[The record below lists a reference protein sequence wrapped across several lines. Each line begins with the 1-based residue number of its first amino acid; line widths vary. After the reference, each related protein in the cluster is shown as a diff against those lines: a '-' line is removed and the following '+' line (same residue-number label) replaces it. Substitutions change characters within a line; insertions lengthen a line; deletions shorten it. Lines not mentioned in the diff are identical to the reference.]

1 MGEDDR
7 VSNRSDSRPD
17 QPSPRQA
24 HRALLYL
31 KNSVL
36 VARNYWALALLAA
49 ILVLAAVV
57 RVYDSTDNPPGFFC
71 DEAAYGY
78 NAYSILHTAKDEYG
92 ETLPLFFRSF
102 GEYKLPVYIYSQTPL
117 IAILGLSELPVRLA
131 TAIYGVL
138 TVAAVYLLVRILF
151 REQGMALAA
160 AAILAILPWHIHYSR
175 TGFGEVIAV
184 PFFLVLSLYLF
195 ILGTRRPLYWLATA
209 VALVLTLYSYRS
221 AWVTVP
227 PLAAILIALYHREIA
242 KHWRISLA
250 SLVILV
256 VASIPI
262 LTQILL
268 VESDRSREQSLFTL
282 DVSVW
287 EKIKTFFD
295 YYRLHFTNSF
305 LFEGTA
311 EGNIRHYLPHFGHLY
326 TWQLPFIILGLL
338 ALLWKPSRPKLLVLA
353 LLLVYPLGAALSST
367 SPSGG
372 RAIIGTLAFSII
384 TAYGVMALLW
394 ALTRWQRPQSLK
406 VAGLGLAM
414 IAVFATAVAA
424 SWRFTSYLDAYHGT
438 YSQIAADYW
447 GWQWGARDIIQR
459 FLQVE
464 DEYDQLVMDGAFNAP
479 DIFIRFYAPNDCSNC
494 IIGDWD
500 KYDPSKKQLFALR
513 PENAWSTYGYDMKDT
528 LYYPNGELAFV
539 LVEITGRQEP
549 PRGNLPFENLG
560 DPAASI
566 SSLDKAIALEPD
578 NALAYASRGAAYL
591 SLGNPERALEDLNKA
606 IELDPNL
613 ALAYANRGNANWNLD
628 RFRDAFR
635 DFDKAVEL
643 DPKLALAHYNRGNAY
658 AARGAYQR
666 AVDSYNSAI
675 VLDMSLAQAYN
686 NRGHAY
692 NELGAYD
699 QAIADLDEAVALDPN
714 LAVAY
719 ANRGYTLLKQ
729 ANLQLALSDLDRAIQ
744 LDPALALA
752 YVNRA
757 RVYVELGA
765 YDQAIPDL
773 AMAIGLDPHY
783 AEAYNTQ
790 GLAYVGLGELEWA
803 ITDLDRAIELN
814 RDYASAY
821 ANRGIAYLEL
831 GDLERALQDF
841 DKAILLDWAYVAA
854 PSEWRNTDWMLSDPE
869 RLVADL
875 TAALSLA
882 RDPDLVARLQQ
893 IIDYLAQPP

>member
-7 VSNRSDSRPD
+7 VSNRSDRGPD
-17 QPSPRQA
+17 QPSPRRA
-24 HRALLYL
+24 HEVLLYL
-31 KNSVL
+31 ENSVL
-36 VARNYWALALLAA
+36 VAGNYWALALLAA

-57 RVYDSTDNPPGFFC
+57 RVYDITDNPPGFFC

-78 NAYSILHTAKDEYG
+78 NAYSILHTAKDEHG

-117 IAILGLSELPVRLA
+117 IALLGLSELPVRLA

-138 TVAAVYLLVRILF
+138 TVAAVYLLVRTLF
-151 REQGMALAA
+151 RQQGLALVAA
-160 AAILAILPWHIHYSR
+160 AVLAILPWHIHYSR
-175 TGFGEVIAV
+175 TGFGEIVAF
-184 PFFLVLSLYLF
+184 PFFMVLGLYLF
-195 ILGTRRPLYWLATA
+195 LLGTRRPLYWLAA
-209 VALVLTLYSYRS
+209 ALTFVLTLYSYRS

-227 PLAAILIALYHREIA
+227 PVLFILAVLYRRELA

-250 SLVILV
+250 SLAILV

-262 LTQILL
+262 LTQTLL
-268 VESDRSREQSLFTL
+268 VESDRSREQSLLTL

-295 YYRLHFTNSF
+295 HYRLHFTNSL

-311 EGNIRHYLPHFGHLY
+311 ERNIRHYLPHFGHLY
-326 TWQLPFIILGLL
+326 VWQLPFIILGLL
-338 ALLWKPSRPKLLVLA
+338 ALLWKPSRPKLLALA
-353 LLLVYPLGAALSST
+353 LLLVYPLGAALSRH

-372 RAIIGTLAFSII
+372 RAIIGTVAFSII
-384 TAYGVMALLW
+384 TAYGMMALLK
-394 ALTRWQRPQSLK
+394 ALRNWQRPQSLK

-447 GWQWGARDIIQR
+447 GWQWGPRDIMQR

-464 DEYDQLVMDGAFNAP
+464 DEYDQLVMDSAFNAP
-479 DIFIRFYAPNDCSNC
+479 DIFIRFYAPNDCENC
-494 IIGDWD
+494 IIGGLD

-513 PENAWSTYGYDMKDT
+513 PEKAWSTHGYDVKDT
-528 LYYPNGELAFV
+528 LYYPDGELAFV
-539 LVEITGRQEP
+539 LTEITGRQEP

-566 SSLDKAIALEPD
+566 SSLDKAIELEPD
-578 NALAYASRGAAYL
+578 NALAYASRGTAYL
-591 SLGNPERALEDLNKA
+591 NLGNPERALEDLDEA

-628 RFRDAFR
+628 CFRQAFR
-635 DFDKAVEL
+635 DYDKAVQL
-643 DPKLALAHYNRGNAY
+643 DPNLALAYYNRGNAY
-658 AARGAYQR
+658 AARGAYGR
-666 AVDSYNSAI
+666 AVESYNSAI
-675 VLDMSLAQAYN
+675 ELDMSLAQAYN

-692 NELGAYD
+692 NELGTYD
-699 QAIADLDEAVALDPN
+699 QATADLDEAVALQPD
-714 LAVAY
+714 LALAY

-729 ANLQLALSDLDRAIQ
+729 ANPQLALSDLDRAIQ
-744 LDPALALA
+744 LDPDLALA

-757 RVYVELGA
+757 RAYVELGA

-790 GLAYVGLGELEWA
+790 GLAYVGLGEPERA
-803 ITDLDRAIELN
+803 ITDFDRAIELD

-854 PSEWRNTDWMLSDPE
+854 PSEWRKTDWRLSDPE
-869 RLVADL
+869 RPIPDL

-882 RDPDLVARLQQ
+882 RDPDLVARLQRV
-893 IIDYLAQPP
+893 IDYLGQPR